1 MLTSISMQS
10 RQPPSRRRPL
20 GAEGLAQLLGTRV
33 IYRCGAC
40 SDKQH
45 AMRWP

>member
-20 GAEGLAQLLGTRV
+20 GAEGLAQLLGRRLIIDV
-33 IYRCGAC
+33 EHA
-40 SDKQH
+40 KQH